1 MVYRFLIPILRY
13 PNIEEVKVERS
24 KIDDLN
30 NPIENCQ
37 NIKRLSLELNGVT
50 EISNNLFN
58 NCQKLEKIEIKS
70 NSLEDLP
77 DSIFQNL
84 PNLKELE
91 LEGKKLKI
99 RKSLFEGLK
108 KLSILKLF
116 SIDLNQVKP
125 SFFKSLKIK
134 SLTFSGQPFPI
145 QSINSH
151 ETLEELWIQNTNVG

>member
-1 MVYRFLIPILRY
+1 MKISIERGGVNEAPDEDFTMIWFTDSSIFLIHPYILARY

-50 EISNNLFN
+50 EISSNLFN

-77 DSIFQNL
+77 DDIFQNQ
-84 PNLKELE
+84 PNLK
-91 LEGKKLKI
+91 
-99 RKSLFEGLK
+99 
-108 KLSILKLF
+108 
-116 SIDLNQVKP
+116 
-125 SFFKSLKIK
+125 
-134 SLTFSGQPFPI
+134 
-145 QSINSH
+145 
-151 ETLEELWIQNTNVG
+151 